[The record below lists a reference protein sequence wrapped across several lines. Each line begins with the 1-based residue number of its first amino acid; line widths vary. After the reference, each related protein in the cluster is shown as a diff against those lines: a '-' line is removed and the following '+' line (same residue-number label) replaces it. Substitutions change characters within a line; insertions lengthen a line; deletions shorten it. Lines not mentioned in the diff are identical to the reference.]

1 MGDNYL
7 DHVTKPNKSNK
18 WDDYYWYGYY
28 PKPWSIFD
36 LDYKQL
42 EKPKEDTIE
51 RFTVEYLTDSMV
63 LRGNLPGFAKTQ
75 VNVFLEDGKL
85 NVVTTGGKIKYS
97 VNCPNQIYD
106 WKRITTSYYEGYLV
120 VEVKKP
126 VKISDRV
133 DIKL

>member
-1 MGDNYL
+1 MGNYL
-7 DHVTKPNKSNK
+7 DYKWSGYYPDAYTKPWGSIF
-18 WDDYYWYGYY
+18 DDYY
-28 PKPWSIFD
+28 KRE
-36 LDYKQL
+36 
-42 EKPKEDTIE
+42 EKPKEGTIP
-51 RFTVEYLTDSMV
+51 RFEVQYLTDSMV

-97 VNCPNQIYD
+97 VSCPNQVYD
-106 WKRITTSYYEGYLV
+106 WKRIATSYYEGYLV